1 MHRRKRTALLLAA
14 VGALA
19 IGGAGSAGA
28 TENGSGTQYAPGGQ
42 GGSQKNR
49 CDTNS
54 TIGPITIV
62 GLAPTGDISTETN
75 CVNYSES
82 GVTEQSNR
90 CRTNSTIGPITIN
103 AGLAGSPDI
112 SSRTNCINYSKTGG
126 VQKQSNK
133 CETNSTIGPIT
144 ISPLAPGPKVT
155 TETTCSNI
163 SGAGDGNGNGNGKQ
177 NDTRSSSGNSGSR
190 SGR

>member
-28 TENGSGTQYAPGGQ
+28 TDHDSGAQPASGSQDGGQ

-54 TIGPITIV
+54 VLGPINIV
-62 GLAPTGDISTETN
+62 GLAPTGDLSTETN
-75 CVNYSES
+75 CVNYTES
-82 GVTEQSNR
+82 GVVEQSNR

-112 SSRTNCINYSKTGG
+112 TSRTNCINYSKTGG
-126 VQKQSNK
+126 ALKQSNK
-133 CETNSTIGPIT
+133 CDTNSTIGPIT

-155 TETTCSNI
+155 TETTCANI
-163 SGAGDGNGNGNGKQ
+163 SGDGANGK
-177 NDTRSSSGNSGSR
+177 RSSSGNSGSHSR
-190 SGR
+190 